1 LADIERRAFRMAEI
15 ATGNREDALD
25 VVQDAMIK
33 LVEKYSDHGAE
44 NWAPLFYRILQRRIL
59 DWHRCTKVRRRV
71 MGFFRGSSAEDDM
84 ASDVERY
91 PDIEGRQPERQSQTD
106 QLMQR
111 LEPALRALPMRQQQA
126 FLLRMWEGLDV
137 RETAH
142 AMGCSQGSV
151 KTHYSRALK
160 SLRNSLEGAPGG
172 YDESQ

>member
-1 LADIERRAFRMAEI
+1 
-15 ATGNREDALD
+15 
-25 VVQDAMIK
+25 
-33 LVEKYSDHGAE
+33 
-44 NWAPLFYRILQRRIL
+44 
-59 DWHRCTKVRRRV
+59 

-126 FLLRMWEGLDV
+126 FLLWMWEGLDV
-137 RETAH
+137 RKTAH

-160 SLRNSLEGAPGG
+160 SLRNSLEGSPGG

>member
-1 LADIERRAFRMAEI
+1 MAEI

-126 FLLRMWEGLDV
+126 FLLRM
-137 RETAH
+137 
-142 AMGCSQGSV
+142 
-151 KTHYSRALK
+151 
-160 SLRNSLEGAPGG
+160 
-172 YDESQ
+172 